1 MTKLPQRIAFL
12 LMLIGAVSAQSFAQ
26 KDGKD
31 TLACR
36 EWQGGTRDVHCEIKE
51 QTLPTSG
58 GVIKVDGRQ
67 NGGVALKGWERNEV
81 LVRARVKTTSPSQAT
96 ADALA

>member
-12 LMLIGAVSAQSFAQ
+12 LMLIGAVSAQAFAQ

-31 TLACR
+31 TFACR
-36 EWQGGTRDVHCEIKE
+36 EWQSGTRAGHCEIKE
-51 QTLPTSG
+51 QPLPASG

-67 NGGVALKGWERNEV
+67 NGGIAIKGWERNEL
-81 LVRARVKTTSPSQAT
+81 LVRASTQMTPG
-96 ADALA
+96 

>member
-1 MTKLPQRIAFL
+1 
-12 LMLIGAVSAQSFAQ
+12 MLIGAVSAQAFAQ

-36 EWQGGTRDVHCEIKE
+36 EWQSDDSRANHCEIKE
-51 QTLPTSG
+51 QTMSASG

-67 NGGVALKGWERNEV
+67 NGGVSVKGWERNEI
-81 LVRARVKTTSPSQAT
+81 LVRARIQTTAPNQSE
-96 ADALA
+96 ADSLASWQLTS